1 MEFETNVT
9 SKDDEGHI
17 IGADV
22 NFYDDSGNRVH
33 QVVIC
38 EEQQLQDLVDAIEE
52 LDTRYVRPD
61 ELNNILAN
69 AAEDTVINATKLNDL
84 NSASFALRNHNH
96 DSKYC
101 GKYHASTA
109 NEYGVGNQ
117 SEYGHVKT
125 INNLTAPNFVG
136 GEALAAYQGTLLN
149 QRLASVE
156 SSSGELAEKY
166 YRNSLRIK
174 IGRWSDNQGEDGTKI
189 QILHGS
195 GNGIYAKLYC
205 DKPGFKVNNRDLIL
219 VINGVPYVR
228 TTDNNG
234 KSEKLTIKLD
244 KGTYIMSAF
253 SMGYDGVNSSF
264 TQKIVE
270 VL

>member
-9 SKDDEGHI
+9 SRDDEGHI

-125 INNLTAPNFVG
+125 RNNLTAPNFIG

-156 SSSGELAEKY
+156 SSSSELAEKY

-174 IGRWSDNQGEDGTKI
+174 IGRWSDNQGEDGTRI
-189 QILHGS
+189 QLNYKS
-195 GNGIYAKLYC
+195 DGIYAKLYC
-205 DKPGFKVNNRDLIL
+205 DKTDFNYNDKDVIL
-219 VINGVPYVR
+219 VLNNIPYTR
-228 TTDNNG
+228 TTNNAG
-234 KSEKLTIKLD
+234 KSERLGINLER
-244 KGTYIMSAF
+244 GTYILTAF
-253 SMGYDGVNSSF
+253 VRGYEGMNPASDM
-264 TQKIVE
+264 KIIQVI
-270 VL
+270 

>member
-9 SKDDEGHI
+9 SRDDEGHI

-84 NSASFALRNHNH
+84 NSASFALRNHSH

-125 INNLTAPNFVG
+125 RNNLTAPNFIG

-244 KGTYIMSAF
+244 KGTYLMSAF

>member
-1 MEFETNVT
+1 M
-9 SKDDEGHI
+9 K
-17 IGADV
+17 
-22 NFYDDSGNRVH
+22 
-33 QVVIC
+33 
-38 EEQQLQDLVDAIEE
+38 
-52 LDTRYVRPD
+52 TR
-61 ELNNILAN
+61 
-69 AAEDTVINATKLNDL
+69 
-84 NSASFALRNHNH
+84 
-96 DSKYC
+96 
-101 GKYHASTA
+101 
-109 NEYGVGNQ
+109 
-117 SEYGHVKT
+117 
-125 INNLTAPNFVG
+125 NNLTAPNFIG

-244 KGTYIMSAF
+244 KGTYLMSAF